1 MEQSSELTE
10 QISKSLETWTII
22 TSYNLALILLLV
34 GAFLYLTKGFYLDS
48 RRYYRF
54 NVSRDNWSILMNLIK
69 DFSLFA
75 SFGISLL
82 LLNPDMMA
90 DVKLPLPFFPL
101 GVVLLG
107 IALIYKTRG
116 DLTQNTKAQNL
127 FSLFLILALAT
138 QYLGFIFVM
147 EAAPADWVKAGIAS
161 DFWLSLRNL
170 RSNLNPELTMWSFAI
185 SFPLLM
191 LIIVLMIW
199 QSLKAKFYKE
209 DEVEQN
215 NRSKVNKI

>member
-1 MEQSSELTE
+1 MEESTELTE

-34 GAFLYLTKGFYLDS
+34 GAFLYLAKGFYLDS

-116 DLTQNTKAQNL
+116 DLTQNQKAQIL
-127 FSLFLILALAT
+127 FSLFLILSLVA
-138 QYLGFIFVM
+138 QYLGFVFVM
-147 EAAPADWVKAGIAS
+147 EAAPAEWVERGIAS
-161 DFWLSLRNL
+161 DFWLSLRHL

-191 LIIVLMIW
+191 LIVVLMIW
-199 QSLKAKFYKE
+199 QSLRAKFYVE
-209 DEVEQN
+209 DETEQTN
-215 NRSKVNKI
+215 FRKSNKA